1 MKNRLAVI
9 VGVLTLTLFALATAN
24 GQENAAGV
32 ELSSGVARISL
43 IHGDV
48 STQRGDSGDWTAGAL
63 NQPIMSS
70 DKVSTGVNSRAEVQ
84 LDQAN
89 ILRLGDN
96 TLTTVASLSRTQ
108 VQVQVARGLVDY
120 TVFKGTEADVEI
132 DTANVAIHPAQ
143 KDGIYRV
150 EVNAEGETQVIVRKG
165 EAEIS
170 TPQGSTHLEKGRMI
184 IVRGTADQA
193 QFKEEEAP
201 SRDSWDSWNND
212 RDRTIR
218 DAQSWRHTNR
228 YYVGSEDLD
237 AYGHWDNV
245 PDYGSVWVPAV
256 SVGWAPYRSG
266 RWVWE
271 PGWGWTWVSYE
282 PWGWAPYHYGRWFMY
297 NSSWVWWPGP
307 VYGYPRYRPVWAP
320 AYVSFFGFGGGV
332 GVGFGFGSVGWLPVG
347 PCDRFYPWYGRYGS
361 HFNSVNVVNI
371 TNINNINIHNG
382 PGRGF
387 GGFAPLRSGN
397 GYSNLRMAT
406 MNERVRQGISTVPS
420 DRFGTGRQAPGSVS
434 REEFNRGRL
443 MAGNLPVV
451 PTREALSVSN
461 RPAAVGTLQRGGSQR
476 FFTKSQPGRAPEP
489 FDRQQ
494 AIQRNGQF
502 KPINGDMSRGAVNAA
517 RPGPNTSGV
526 AADGARTSIPRPN
539 PGVRMGVNSDVRN
552 GSNSVTQPSRGIN
565 SVGNQSMENR
575 SIGTDGWRRFG
586 SRTEQNQT
594 GAQNQTGMRN
604 QPPARGALSLP
615 TNSQVN
621 SRANS
626 TVRGDVGKS
635 SAPDNGGWRRF
646 SDSSPTQRGGAAISG
661 SPRGT
666 SPAGEVPRVPRPETS
681 VRQGSSGND
690 ESWRHFTPQP
700 RGTMQDSPSSG
711 SPRGL
716 SQDSSR
722 GYSRPPLEMRQPI
735 VTPRA
740 SEANGA
746 PSRGASPSR
755 GGGGYGNGGGYSGG
769 GGHSQP
775 SGGGGHSQPSG
786 GGGNHGGSGGGGN
799 HGGSGGGGS
808 PRSGGSGHRH

>member
-9 VGVLTLTLFALATAN
+9 VGILTLTLFALTNAN

-48 STQRGDSGDWTAGAL
+48 STQRGDSGDWTAAAL

-70 DKVSTGVNSRAEVQ
+70 DKVSTGVSSRAEVQ

-96 TLTTVASLSRTQ
+96 TLTSVASLSRTQ
-108 VQVQVARGLVDY
+108 IQVQVARGLVDY
-120 TVFKGTEADVEI
+120 TVFKGTETDVEI

-150 EVNAEGETQVIVRKG
+150 EVNSDGETQVIVRKG

-184 IVRGTADQA
+184 IVRGTAEQA
-193 QFKEEEAP
+193 QYKEEEA
-201 SRDSWDSWNND
+201 SSKDSWDSWNND

-218 DAQSWRHTNR
+218 DAQSWSHTNR

-256 SVGWAPYRSG
+256 SVGWAPYRAG

-332 GVGFGFGSVGWLPVG
+332 GVGVGFGSVGWLPIG

-371 TNINNINIHNG
+371 TNINIHNG

-406 MNERVRQGISTVPS
+406 VNERVRQGISTVPS

-461 RPAAVGTLQRGGSQR
+461 RPAAVGTLQRGGQGQR
-476 FFTKSQPGRAPEP
+476 FFTKSQPGPAPQP
-489 FDRQQ
+489 FDRQAAQVQQ

-517 RPGPNTSGV
+517 RPGQNSPSGV
-526 AADGARTSIPRPN
+526 STDAARTSIPRPN
-539 PGVRMGVNSDVRN
+539 PGVRMGANSEVRN
-552 GSNSVTQPSRGIN
+552 GSNSATQPSRGIN
-565 SVGNQSMENR
+565 SVGNQSTENQ
-575 SIGTDGWRRFG
+575 STGSDGWRHFG
-586 SRTEQNQT
+586 SGAGQNQA
-594 GAQNQTGMRN
+594 GAQSQPGVRN
-604 QPPARGALSLP
+604 QAPARGTLSLP
-615 TNSQVN
+615 TNSP
-621 SRANS
+621 ANS
-626 TVRGDVGKS
+626 PANSSVRNDVGKS
-635 SAPDNGGWRRF
+635 PASDNGGWRRF
-646 SDSSPTQRGGAAISG
+646 SDSSPTQRGGGAAMSK
-661 SPRGT
+661 
-666 SPAGEVPRVPRPETS
+666 SPAGTSSAGAASSIPRPENS
-681 VRQGSSGND
+681 ARPGSSGSD
-690 ESWRHFTPQP
+690 ESWRHLTPQS
-700 RGTMQDSPSSG
+700 RGTQDSPGLSRG
-711 SPRGL
+711 SEGPRGG
-716 SQDSSR
+716 SQDSTRS
-722 GYSRPPLEMRQPI
+722 YSRPPLEMRQPI
-735 VTPRA
+735 VTQRV
-740 SEANGA
+740 SEGNAG

-755 GGGGYGNGGGYSGG
+755 GSAGYGNGGGNSGG

-786 GGGNHGGSGGGGN
+786 GGGNHGGSGGGG
-799 HGGSGGGGS
+799 S
-808 PRSGGSGHRH
+808 PRSGGSAHRH

>member
-1 MKNRLAVI
+1 MKNRQAVM
-9 VGVLTLTLFALATAN
+9 VGILVLTLFALATAN
-24 GQENAAGV
+24 AQDNGQENPQGV
-32 ELSSGVARISL
+32 EFSSGVARISL

-70 DKVSTGVNSRAEVQ
+70 DKVSTGVRSRAEVQ

-96 TLTTVASLSRTQ
+96 TLTSVASLSRTQ
-108 VQVQVARGLVDY
+108 IQVQVTRGLIDY
-120 TVFKGTEADVEI
+120 TVFKGSEADVEI
-132 DTANVAIHPAQ
+132 DTANVAIHPSQ

-150 EVNAEGETQVIVRKG
+150 EVNSEGETQVIVRRG

-201 SRDSWDSWNND
+201 SKDSWDSWNND

-218 DAQSWRHTNR
+218 DAESWNHTNR

-237 AYGHWDNV
+237 AYGRWENV
-245 PDYGSVWVPAV
+245 PDYGPVWSPVV

-332 GVGFGFGSVGWLPVG
+332 GVGVGFGFGSVGWLPTG
-347 PCDRFYPWYGRYGS
+347 PCDPFYPWYGRYGS

-371 TNINNINIHNG
+371 TNINIHNG

-406 MNERVRQGISTVPS
+406 MNERVRQGVSMVPA
-420 DRFGTGRQAPGSVS
+420 DRFGTGSQVPGAVS
-434 REEFNRGRL
+434 REQFRSGRI

-451 PTREALSVSN
+451 PTREALSVTN
-461 RPAAVGTLQRGGSQR
+461 RPAAADTVQRTGQGQR
-476 FFTKSQPGRAPEP
+476 FFTKSRPAPALQP
-489 FDRQQ
+489 FDRQAAQVQQ
-494 AIQRNGQF
+494 AIQRHGQF
-502 KPINGDMSRGAVNAA
+502 SAINGTSGRGVSNATKA
-517 RPGPNTSGV
+517 GQSSPGGV
-526 AADGARTSIPRPN
+526 AAGASVPRPN
-539 PGVRMGVNSDVRN
+539 AGVRMGANSELHGAAPSSGQASARGN
-552 GSNSVTQPSRGIN
+552 SLTESRSMESQNWRHFGSGGGRPQTGVQNQPS
-565 SVGNQSMENR
+565 
-575 SIGTDGWRRFG
+575 
-586 SRTEQNQT
+586 
-594 GAQNQTGMRN
+594 
-604 QPPARGALSLP
+604 ARGTLASP
-615 TNSQVN
+615 
-621 SRANS
+621 ANS
-626 TVRGDVGKS
+626 ARNNIEKS
-635 SAPDNGGWRRF
+635 SASDGAGWRRF
-646 SDSSPTQRGGAAISG
+646 SDSAPTRGGAGAMSR
-661 SPRGT
+661 SQE
-666 SPAGEVPRVPRPETS
+666 SSAGALSRVPRPENS
-681 VRQGSSGND
+681 VRSGSSGD
-690 ESWRHFTPQP
+690 DGWRQFTPQS
-700 RGTMQDSPSSG
+700 RGATQDSPGFSRESG
-711 SPRGL
+711 GPRGAPQDSI
-716 SQDSSR
+716 SQDSPR

-740 SEANGA
+740 SEGNAG
-746 PSRGASPSR
+746 PSRGASPPR
-755 GGGGYGNGGGYSGG
+755 GGGGYGGYGNG

-775 SGGGGHSQPSG
+775 SGGGGG
-786 GGGNHGGSGGGGN
+786 GP

-808 PRSGGSGHRH
+808 PSHSGGSGHRR